1 VLVRCLS
8 LINGLNNI
16 TDAKNVKINRYA
28 LICWSCWIIADG
40 PKKEVKEDEGVEPD
54 APELF
59 EWPEDI

>member
-1 VLVRCLS
+1 ML
-8 LINGLNNI
+8 
-16 TDAKNVKINRYA
+16 
-28 LICWSCWIIADG
+28 G